1 MLSVLLALG
10 LKWIAKIIDVIS
22 LFSFELKNYTV
33 TDSPQHTPKHVMM
46 MAAGTGG
53 HVFPA
58 LAVAKELQQQG
69 CQVSWLATPAGMEN
83 RLLKDQNIPLYQ
95 IDIQGVRGNGAVR
108 KLLAPFKILKAT
120 LSAMRYMKQ
129 LKIDAVAGFGGYV
142 AGPGGL
148 AARILGIPILIHEQN
163 AVAGFTNSQLSRIAS
178 KVCEAFANTFTAS
191 EKVVTT
197 GNPVRK
203 EIAEILSPK
212 WRYDI
217 RAQDNQPLNIL
228 IVGGSLGA
236 QALNE
241 RLPEALKKLDM
252 PLNVFHQCGQKQLD
266 ETTARYANAPAH
278 LTTKVMPFIGDM
290 AKAYSEADLIICR
303 AGALTVTEVATAGV
317 AAVFVPLPIAVDD
330 HQTANAKF
338 LADIGAAKI
347 CQQSAMTPE
356 YLHTLLSGLM
366 NRQLLSEMAVKARQ
380 YAQPQATQTVA
391 DLIQAL

>member
-1 MLSVLLALG
+1 MTQATQT
-10 LKWIAKIIDVIS
+10 K
-22 LFSFELKNYTV
+22 
-33 TDSPQHTPKHVMM
+33 PKHVMM

-69 CQVSWLATPAGMEN
+69 IQVSWLATPTGMEN
-83 RLLKDQNIPLYQ
+83 RLLKNHDIPIYQ

-129 LKIDAVAGFGGYV
+129 LKVDAVAGFGGYV

-148 AARILGIPILIHEQN
+148 AARALGIPVIIHEQN
-163 AVAGFTNSQLSRIAS
+163 AIAGFTNTQLSRIA
-178 KVCEAFANTFTAS
+178 KTVCQAFPNTFPAS
-191 EKVVTT
+191 AKIVTT

-203 EIAEILSPK
+203 EITEILSPS
-212 WRYDI
+212 WRYQE
-217 RAQDNQPLNIL
+217 REKAGLPLRIL

-241 RLPEALKKLDM
+241 RVPEALKQLNV
-252 PLNVFHQCGQKQLD
+252 PLNVYHQCGQNHADATQ
-266 ETTARYANAPAH
+266 ARYVDKSAS
-278 LTTKVMPFIGDM
+278 LKVEVQPFIEDM
-290 AKAYSEADLIICR
+290 AQAYSNADLIICR
-303 AGALTVTEVATAGV
+303 AGALTVTEIATAGV
-317 AAVFVPLPIAVDD
+317 AAVFVPLPSAVDD

-338 LADIGAAKI
+338 LANSSAAKI
-347 CQQSAMTPE
+347 CPQSTLTPDSLKE
-356 YLHTLLSGLM
+356 LLAPLM

-380 YAQPQATQTVA
+380 QAQPDATQHVVR
-391 DLIQAL
+391 LIQEL

>member
-1 MLSVLLALG
+1 MTEATQT
-10 LKWIAKIIDVIS
+10 K
-22 LFSFELKNYTV
+22 
-33 TDSPQHTPKHVMM
+33 PKHVMM

-69 CQVSWLATPAGMEN
+69 IQVSWLATPTGMEN
-83 RLLKDQNIPLYQ
+83 RLLKNHNIPIYQ

-129 LKIDAVAGFGGYV
+129 LKVDAVAGFGGYV

-148 AARILGIPILIHEQN
+148 AARALGIPVIIHEQN
-163 AVAGFTNSQLSRIAS
+163 AIAGFTNTQLSRIAK
-178 KVCEAFANTFTAS
+178 KVCQAFPGTFAES
-191 EKVVTT
+191 AKIVTT

-203 EIAEILSPK
+203 EITEILSPS
-212 WRYDI
+212 WRYQE
-217 RAQDNQPLNIL
+217 REKAGLPLRVL

-241 RLPEALKKLDM
+241 RVPEALKQLNV
-252 PLNVFHQCGQKQLD
+252 PLNVYHQCGQNHA
-266 ETTARYANAPAH
+266 ETTRARYADKPVS
-278 LTTKVMPFIGDM
+278 LQVEVQPFIEDM
-290 AKAYSEADLIICR
+290 AKAYADADLIICR
-303 AGALTVTEVATAGV
+303 AGALTVTEIATAGV
-317 AAVFVPLPIAVDD
+317 AAVFVPLPSAVDD

-338 LADIGAAKI
+338 LAKTGAAKI
-347 CQQSAMTPE
+347 CPQATLTPDSLKE
-356 YLHTLLSGLM
+356 LLVPLM

-380 YAQPQATQTVA
+380 QAQPDATQHVVR
-391 DLIQAL
+391 LIQEL

>member
-1 MLSVLLALG
+1 
-10 LKWIAKIIDVIS
+10 
-22 LFSFELKNYTV
+22 V
-33 TDSPQHTPKHVMM
+33 TQATQTKPKHVMM

-69 CQVSWLATPAGMEN
+69 IQVSWLATPAGMEN
-83 RLLKDQNIPLYQ
+83 RLLKNHDIPIYQ

-129 LKIDAVAGFGGYV
+129 LKVDAVAGFGGYV

-148 AARILGIPILIHEQN
+148 AARALGIPVIIHEQN
-163 AVAGFTNSQLSRIAS
+163 AIAGFTNTQLSRIAK
-178 KVCEAFANTFTAS
+178 KVCQAFPNTFAES
-191 EKVVTT
+191 AKIVTT

-203 EIAEILSPK
+203 EITEILSPS
-212 WRYDI
+212 WRYQE
-217 RAQDNQPLNIL
+217 REKAGLPLRIL

-241 RLPEALKKLDM
+241 RVPEALKQLNV
-252 PLNVFHQCGQKQLD
+252 PLNVYHQCGQNHADATQ
-266 ETTARYANAPAH
+266 ARYADKPAS
-278 LTTKVMPFIGDM
+278 LQVEVQPFIEDM
-290 AKAYSEADLIICR
+290 AKAYSDADLIICR
-303 AGALTVTEVATAGV
+303 AGALTVTEIATAGV
-317 AAVFVPLPIAVDD
+317 AAVFVPLPSAVDD

-338 LADIGAAKI
+338 LANSGAAKI
-347 CQQSAMTPE
+347 CPQSTLTPDSLKE
-356 YLHTLLSGLM
+356 LLAPLM

-380 YAQPQATQTVA
+380 QAQPDATRHVVR
-391 DLIQAL
+391 LIQEL

>member
-1 MLSVLLALG
+1 
-10 LKWIAKIIDVIS
+10 
-22 LFSFELKNYTV
+22 V
-33 TDSPQHTPKHVMM
+33 TEATQTKPKHVMM

-69 CQVSWLATPAGMEN
+69 IEVSWLATPTGMEN
-83 RLLKDQNIPLYQ
+83 RLLKNHNIPIYQ

-129 LKIDAVAGFGGYV
+129 LKVDAVAGFGGYV

-148 AARILGIPILIHEQN
+148 AARTLGIPVIIHEQN
-163 AVAGFTNSQLSRIAS
+163 AIAGFTNTQLSRIAK
-178 KVCEAFANTFTAS
+178 KVCQAFPDTFPESA
-191 EKVVTT
+191 KIVTT

-203 EIAEILSPK
+203 EITEILSPS
-212 WRYDI
+212 WRYQE
-217 RAQDNQPLNIL
+217 REKAGLPLRIL

-241 RLPEALKKLDM
+241 RVPEALKQLNV
-252 PLNVFHQCGQKQLD
+252 PLNVYHQCGQNHAEATQ
-266 ETTARYANAPAH
+266 ARYVDKPAS
-278 LTTKVMPFIGDM
+278 LEVEVQPFIEDM

-303 AGALTVTEVATAGV
+303 AGALTVTEIATAGV
-317 AAVFVPLPIAVDD
+317 AAVFVPLPSAVDD
-330 HQTANAKF
+330 HQTANARF
-338 LADIGAAKI
+338 LAKTGAAKI
-347 CQQSAMTPE
+347 CPQATLTPDSLKE
-356 YLHTLLSGLM
+356 LLAPLM

-380 YAQPQATQTVA
+380 QAQPDATQHVVR
-391 DLIQAL
+391 LIQEL